1 MNSIKKKLTKINIFT
16 TKTFLFFSFVLF
28 EYRLSKRSAVEFV
41 QIVDHEHQALELH
54 LDGMHT
60 TRCAIHAISKG
71 IKDSHV
77 QYVKELIERLLIEK
91 WSNAVCAINLFIVIA
106 IQKQVYQHI
115 MRKRSQIPSMNTH
128 AHHVKP

>member
-1 MNSIKKKLTKINIFT
+1 MKSIKKKLQQNL
-16 TKTFLFFSFVLF
+16 TFLQPKLFFFFRLF
-28 EYRLSKRSAVEFV
+28 CSNVMSKRSAVEFV

-91 WSNAVCAINLFIVIA
+91 WSNAACAINLFIVIA